1 MNKSDEKVQNHQT
14 STDQS
19 KKKTYKFV
27 KTNIV
32 KLRFQFSPYEQ
43 TQISIC
49 NKEHPDCKTIK
60 EATTILVH
68 AILPVVLQ
76 LHRTDSLK
84 FSDKLSP
91 PGTLAPH
98 LAFRKTCD
106 TDNCIYVTI
115 HTVGDASV
123 PPTTESSSR
132 IQNEEKTRQDPA
144 AYVTA
149 RTMSQQICQPYN
161 SLQITTTSH

>member
-1 MNKSDEKVQNHQT
+1 MMHGQKNIKL
-14 STDQS
+14 
-19 KKKTYKFV
+19 YKFV
-27 KTNIV
+27 KINIA
-32 KLRFQFSPYEQ
+32 KLSFQFSPYEQ
-43 TQISIC
+43 TQIYIC
-49 NKEHPDCKTIK
+49 KKEHPDCKTIK
-60 EATTILVH
+60 EATTVLVH
-68 AILPVVLQ
+68 AILPVVPQ

-84 FSDKLSP
+84 FSNKLSL

-106 TDNCIYVTI
+106 TDNYIYVTT

-149 RTMSQQICQPYN
+149 RTLSQQICQPYS